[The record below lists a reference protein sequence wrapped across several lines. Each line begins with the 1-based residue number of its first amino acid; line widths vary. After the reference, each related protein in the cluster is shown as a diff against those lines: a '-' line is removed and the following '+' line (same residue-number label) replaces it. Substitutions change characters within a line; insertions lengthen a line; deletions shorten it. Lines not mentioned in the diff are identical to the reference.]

1 MAPRPGGRRH
11 RVGMAG
17 SLERLA
23 LPDALGRWLG
33 PVLPLPEEALVAPS
47 AGGRVLARPLS
58 AWRAL
63 PAFAR
68 SAVDGYAVR
77 AADLAAGASVPVRA
91 DAVWAGHGATALG
104 PAEAVFVATGGG
116 LPEGAD
122 AVLPIELAALG
133 DGRLT
138 ALRPIGPGANVRT
151 PGEDLAAGAQALGAG
166 ERLDADRLPLALAAS
181 AGRPIM
187 VGRRPRVCI
196 LPIGD
201 ELTAPGR
208 APDGPRVMEVVGPA
222 LAARARDAG
231 ALAELLAPLPDDLG
245 AVAAAVLAAAG
256 RADLVA
262 TIGGASVGA
271 RDHAAEALVAAGG
284 DVRFHGVALRPGTP
298 TFGGHLA
305 GAAVLGLPGNPV
317 AALTAWELFGRVA
330 LSRLAGEAPPATLQA
345 VLAAAS
351 DKRPVRDDRYL
362 RAAVWAEGG
371 VVRARVWQ
379 GQNAGMLLPLAR
391 TNALVRHPAG
401 VDRLA
406 AGTLVDARLTGA
418 ILEGAPAW
426 CRT

>member
-1 MAPRPGGRRH
+1 
-11 RVGMAG
+11 MAG

-23 LPDALGRWLG
+23 LADALARWLG
-33 PVLPLPEEALVAPS
+33 PVLPLPEEALPAPL

-63 PAFAR
+63 PAFPR

-77 AADLAAGASVPVRA
+77 AVELAQGASVPLRP
-91 DAVWAGHGATALG
+91 DAVWAGHGAAALG
-104 PAEAVFVATGGG
+104 PGEAVFVATGGA

-122 AVLPIELAALG
+122 AVLPIELASVG

-138 ALRPIGPGANVRT
+138 ALRPVGPGANVRT
-151 PGEDLAAGAQALGAG
+151 LGEDLVAGAQALGVG

-181 AGRPIM
+181 AGRAIM
-187 VGRRPRVCI
+187 VGRRPRVSI

-222 LAARARDAG
+222 LAARVRDAG
-231 ALAELLAPLPDDLG
+231 ALEQLLAPLPDDLG
-245 AVAAAVLAAAG
+245 AVVAALAAAAG
-256 RADLVA
+256 RADLVV

-305 GAAVLGLPGNPV
+305 ACAVLGLPGNPV

-330 LSRLAGEAPPATLQA
+330 LSRLTGEAEPAAVQA
-345 VLAAAS
+345 VLQAAS
-351 DKRPVRDDRYL
+351 EKRAVRDDRYL
-362 RAAVWAEGG
+362 RAAVWAEAG
-371 VVRARVWQ
+371 VVKARVWEA
-379 GQNAGMLLPLAR
+379 QNAGMLLPLAR

-406 AGTLVDARLTGA
+406 AGTMVDVRLTGA

-426 CRT
+426 AQA